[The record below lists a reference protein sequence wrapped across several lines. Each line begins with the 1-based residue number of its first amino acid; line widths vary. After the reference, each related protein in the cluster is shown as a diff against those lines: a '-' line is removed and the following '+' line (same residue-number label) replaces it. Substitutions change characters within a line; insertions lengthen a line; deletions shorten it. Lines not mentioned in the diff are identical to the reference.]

1 MRGCDLCLYR
11 GCSHEIL
18 QQTSAHNFPNKLY
31 RLLLLATHHPKLA
44 TPLQPA
50 GRQKIR
56 GVTSSCQGKPA
67 GVCSS
72 GLTDSTPRPH
82 FFDLP
87 GTASQ
92 LTGTTDG
99 PGVGKQARQLS
110 EPADSNGAL
119 QNSWWSWMIWWS
131 RMIKN
136 FKSLSWDWLG
146 LPGIMSSS
154 ELLPKVGDPPIW
166 CARQTKANTLN
177 NWGINMIRDHC
188 GIWWLGL
195 MNGCLIRW
203 LKGAL
208 LWSPNVNLI
217 RRILP
222 ISFEHK
228 ENDDKPDQRN
238 SAGVEDL
245 ACWAWFILSG

>member
-1 MRGCDLCLYR
+1 MRCCDLCLHR

-18 QQTSAHNFPNKLY
+18 QQTSPHNFPNKPY

-72 GLTDSTPRPH
+72 RLTDSTPRPH

-136 FKSLSWDWLG
+136 FKSLPWDWLG

-166 CARQTKANTLN
+166 CTRQTKANTLN

-208 LWSPNVNLI
+208 PWSPNVNLI

-228 ENDDKPDQRN
+228 EKDDKLDQRY
-238 SAGVEDL
+238 SDGVEDL
-245 ACWAWFILSG
+245 ACWAWSIISG

>member
-1 MRGCDLCLYR
+1 MISSVTDTNLESLPSDSVGPTQFIWHAKIFYLQIKKANLSFFTRCRDLCSDICY
-11 GCSHEIL
+11 EIP
-18 QQTSAHNFPNKLY
+18 QQTFSSRTANKLSKLVSPSTSCY
-31 RLLLLATHHPKLA
+31 PPPKLA

-110 EPADSNGAL
+110 EAADSNGAL
-119 QNSWWSWMIWWS
+119 QNS
-131 RMIKN
+131 
-136 FKSLSWDWLG
+136 
-146 LPGIMSSS
+146 
-154 ELLPKVGDPPIW
+154 
-166 CARQTKANTLN
+166 
-177 NWGINMIRDHC
+177 
-188 GIWWLGL
+188 
-195 MNGCLIRW
+195 
-203 LKGAL
+203 
-208 LWSPNVNLI
+208 
-217 RRILP
+217 
-222 ISFEHK
+222 
-228 ENDDKPDQRN
+228 
-238 SAGVEDL
+238 
-245 ACWAWFILSG
+245 